1 MSECEYWQ
9 GSSLWF
15 GSVAPACLA
24 PTTAVKPFRHRCMLP
39 GALACFQL
47 RQMTPLR
54 IANHRCID
62 YHTLTQHR
70 LSP

>member
-1 MSECEYWQ
+1 
-9 GSSLWF
+9 
-15 GSVAPACLA
+15 
-24 PTTAVKPFRHRCMLP
+24 MLP